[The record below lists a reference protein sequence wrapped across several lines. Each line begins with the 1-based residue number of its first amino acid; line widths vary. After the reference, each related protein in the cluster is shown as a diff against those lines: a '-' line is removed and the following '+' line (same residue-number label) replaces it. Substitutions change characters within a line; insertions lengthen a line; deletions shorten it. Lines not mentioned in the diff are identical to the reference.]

1 MGGSRSGGEQV
12 KPVDAQQPTWDAHT
26 PAKTVDEVRAYAEAA
41 FRKRS
46 ERFLQAEGTTEG
58 DPKIRR
64 DTVVEIE
71 GLGDFLS
78 GPYYVRRAIHSL
90 LPRSGYT
97 VTATLVRT
105 TVEAPAAP
113 PQPVIAQGEP
123 PERVPPKA
131 LSDPGWEGEANPDG
145 SAIGG
150 KPAGQGG

>member
-1 MGGSRSGGEQV
+1 MCQV
-12 KPVDAQQPTWDAHT
+12 RLHCTEVCP
-26 PAKTVDEVRAYAEAA
+26 TVDSQLVAA
-41 FRKRS
+41 LTSLF
-46 ERFLQAEGTTEG
+46 T
-58 DPKIRR
+58 
-64 DTVVEIE
+64 
-71 GLGDFLS
+71 
-78 GPYYVRRAIHSL
+78 SL